1 MPHIDCENIN
11 PYTAGG
17 GKTSQVRAMFNNIA
31 PAYDFMNR
39 AMTLGIDRLWRRKAV
54 KLVASLRPRKV
65 LDVATGTADMAILM
79 ARRCSAGITGID
91 LSQGMIDVGLEKVK
105 NAGLAARIR
114 LQVGDC
120 LDLPFPDNSFQ
131 CVTVAYGV
139 RNFEHLLQGYRSM
152 LRVLEPGGTLVVL
165 ELSTPTSP
173 IVKPFYK
180 IYTRGI
186 IPMVGRLVSHDSRA
200 YSYLPESIAAVPQGS
215 AMTSLMQQAGFEKAT
230 ARQLTLGVCT
240 LYTAV
245 KPLSAHN
252 SDLTNLT
259 TNK

>member
-1 MPHIDCENIN
+1 MPQINCENIN
-11 PYTAGG
+11 PYKSGS
-17 GKTSQVRAMFNNIA
+17 GKASQVRAMFNNIA

-54 KLVASLRPRKV
+54 RLVASIRPHRI

-91 LSQGMIDVGLEKVK
+91 LSQGMIDVGIEKVK
-105 NAGLAARIR
+105 KAKLESRIN
-114 LQVGDC
+114 LQVADC
-120 LDLPFPDNSFQ
+120 LNLPFSDNTFQ

-152 LRVLEPGGTLVVL
+152 LRVLQPGGTLVVL

-173 IVKPFYK
+173 IIKPLYK
-180 IYTRGI
+180 LYTRGI
-186 IPMVGRLVSHDSRA
+186 IPFMGRIVSHDSRA

-215 AMTSLMQQAGFEKAT
+215 EMTALMEQAGFEQAT
-230 ARQLTLGVCT
+230 AKPLTFGVCT
-240 LYTAV
+240 LYTAI
-245 KPLSAHN
+245 KPFDHN
-252 SDLTNLT
+252 NNS
-259 TNK
+259 K